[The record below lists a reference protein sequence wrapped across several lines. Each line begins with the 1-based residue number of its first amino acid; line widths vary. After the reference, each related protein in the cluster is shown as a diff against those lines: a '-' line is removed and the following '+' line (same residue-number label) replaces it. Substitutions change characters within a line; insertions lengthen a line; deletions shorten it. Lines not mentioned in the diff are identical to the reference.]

1 MPSLGISAGMAG
13 ASNDELI
20 RMSAFA
26 ALDRLM
32 VGRTVLPW
40 SAIETGFA
48 APGFDHRLR
57 FAGRAKGIF
66 KPKEM
71 TGILSVRT
79 VMPRK
84 GRKVW
89 YKDQHDGRDALYAGD
104 STVRY
109 SFRGED
115 PTSSDNLLLRDAVE
129 KRSPI
134 IYFVAVAPAVYVPL
148 YPAFVVD
155 WYPERLEADLA
166 FAPMTIAGRAAT
178 LPSTTIERRYRLVEV
193 KQRVHQAEFR
203 EAVLDAYGSRCV
215 ITGIPVRELLDASH
229 IVPDAD
235 QNWGQPWIPNGIPL
249 SKIHHAAYDANL
261 IGIDPDGI
269 VHVSQRLSTDCRDL
283 DVVKAIDAMRG
294 ARIRAPRS
302 DEDRPDRNRLALRF
316 EQYCAAN

>member
-1 MPSLGISAGMAG
+1 MAG

-104 STVRY
+104 ST
-109 SFRGED
+109 
-115 PTSSDNLLLRDAVE
+115 
-129 KRSPI
+129 
-134 IYFVAVAPAVYVPL
+134 
-148 YPAFVVD
+148 
-155 WYPERLEADLA
+155 
-166 FAPMTIAGRAAT
+166 
-178 LPSTTIERRYRLVEV
+178 
-193 KQRVHQAEFR
+193 
-203 EAVLDAYGSRCV
+203 
-215 ITGIPVRELLDASH
+215 
-229 IVPDAD
+229 
-235 QNWGQPWIPNGIPL
+235 
-249 SKIHHAAYDANL
+249 
-261 IGIDPDGI
+261 
-269 VHVSQRLSTDCRDL
+269 
-283 DVVKAIDAMRG
+283 
-294 ARIRAPRS
+294 
-302 DEDRPDRNRLALRF
+302 
-316 EQYCAAN
+316 

>member
-1 MPSLGISAGMAG
+1 MAG
-13 ASNDELI
+13 GSNDELI

-40 SAIETGFA
+40 SVIETGFS

-57 FAGRAKGIF
+57 FSGRAKGIF

-109 SFRGED
+109 SFRGQD
-115 PTSSDNLLLRDAVE
+115 PASSDNLMLRVAVE
-129 KRSPI
+129 KQSPI

-148 YPAFVVD
+148 FPAFVVD

-166 FAPMTIAGRAAT
+166 FAPMATAGRVAT
-178 LPSTTIERRYRLVEV
+178 LPKTTIERRYRLVEV
-193 KQRVHQAEFR
+193 KQRLHQAEFR

-215 ITGIPVRELLDASH
+215 ITGLPVRELLDASH
-229 IVPDAD
+229 ILPDAD
-235 QNWGQPWIPNGIPL
+235 ENWGQPCIPNGLPL

-261 IGIDPDGI
+261 IGIDPNGF
-269 VHVSQRLSTDCRDL
+269 VHVSQRLSADCRDL
-283 DVVKAIDAMRG
+283 DVVNAINAMKA
-294 ARIRAPRS
+294 ARIRTPRS
-302 DEDRPDRNRLALRF
+302 DEDRPDRDRLAMRF
-316 EQYCAAN
+316 EEYVATN